1 MHSDLCKT
9 AAELKKIGIDNFII
23 SPPPSLHYNLFMSVD
38 YYLNYNDYHQEEDY
52 DYLSDLANE
61 EMRSWD
67 DETDGFWRIENDF
80 G

>member
-1 MHSDLCKT
+1 
-9 AAELKKIGIDNFII
+9 
-23 SPPPSLHYNLFMSVD
+23 MSVD
-38 YYLNYNDYHQEEDY
+38 YYLNYNDYNQEEDY

>member
-23 SPPPSLHYNLFMSVD
+23 SPPPSLDYNLFMSVN
-38 YYLNYNDYHQEEDY
+38 YYLTYKDYNQEEDY

-61 EMRSWD
+61 EMRS
-67 DETDGFWRIENDF
+67 
-80 G
+80 